1 MLFVILSGLALGSIY
16 ASVGLV
22 YNLTYAT
29 TRVLSITAGFTF
41 MIGGV
46 LGAYFIDVL
55 GLPAVA
61 GLLLTIAAGGL
72 LGLIIEVV
80 AVRRVLGRSDQHLW
94 LLSTLAFSTILQ
106 QAVALWWGTEPRRFP
121 RLFAQD
127 FGGLL
132 DQKYWL
138 PIGTM
143 LVVAGALELFL
154 RCTVF
159 GKLFVAVSDD
169 AEAAAARGIPVNAVR
184 AGSFVLSGMVGTVAG
199 FAAGQLTFAFFA
211 LGFMLT
217 LNGFIALAIGG
228 LGSTAGALVGGML
241 LGLLTAFATY
251 FFGGAFQNSISTGV
265 LVIMLLVRPEG
276 IFGRRGTRT
285 V

>member
-1 MLFVILSGLALGSIY
+1 MLVVLSGLALGAIY
-16 ASVGLV
+16 ACVALV

-46 LGAYFIDVL
+46 LGAAFIDVA
-55 GLPAVA
+55 GLQPLLA
-61 GLLLTIAAGGL
+61 LLLTILAGGL
-72 LGLIIEVV
+72 LGLLIEAV
-80 AVRRVLGRSDQHLW
+80 AVRRLLGRSDQHLW
-94 LLSTLAFSTILQ
+94 LLSTLAFATILQ
-106 QAVALWWGTEPRRFP
+106 QIVALSWGTEPRRFP
-121 RLFAQD
+121 RLFDQA
-127 FGGLL
+127 FGTVF

-138 PIGTM
+138 PIVAM
-143 LVVAGALELFL
+143 LVMAAALELFL
-154 RCTVF
+154 RRTIY

-169 AEAAAARGIPVNAVR
+169 AEAAVARGIPVNAVR
-184 AGSFVLSGMVGTVAG
+184 AGSFMLSGMVGAIAG
-199 FAAGQLTFAFFA
+199 FAAGQLTFAYFA

-228 LGSTAGALVGGML
+228 LGSTAGAITGGML
-241 LGLLTAFATY
+241 LGLLTAAATY

-265 LVIMLLVRPEG
+265 LVIMLLIRPEG
-276 IFGRRGTRT
+276 IFGRGGART